1 MTNHDIIKIVNFVL
15 NKDINGNAYSAA
27 EFTSMINAHSL
38 SLFYEKL
45 GLTKEY
51 QLDAPIARTGVGVSK
66 KSTQD
71 LLPFYK
77 TVTKTVV
84 GGMVSMTGLNS
95 EYIISIIPV
104 PVVARGFDEVN
115 ADELGNRLS
124 NPITA
129 PSLSDPIMVWTA
141 SDTFMIYPAT
151 IVSVTVHYYESP
163 SSAVVAF
170 TTDPVTLLPVY
181 TGTELAWSDTN
192 KVEIAYRI
200 IRDAGIN
207 IERSDA
213 TQYANQIVQTGR

>member
-15 NKDINGNAYSAA
+15 NKDINGNAFGAA
-27 EFTSMINAHSL
+27 EFTSMINAQSL
-38 SLFYEKL
+38 RLFYDKM
-45 GLTKEY
+45 GLTQEY
-51 QLDAPIARTGVGVSK
+51 QLNAPVARSGVGLSK
-66 KSTQD
+66 KLTQD

-77 TVTKTVV
+77 TTTKAVV

-95 EYIISIIPV
+95 EFIISIIPV
-104 PVVARGFDEVN
+104 PVIARGFDEVN

-141 SDTFMIYPAT
+141 NDTFMVYPAT
-151 IVSVTVHYYESP
+151 ITSVTVHYYETPAIASV
-163 SSAVVAF
+163 SF

-181 TGTELAWSDTN
+181 TGTELAWSDSN

-200 IRDAGIN
+200 IRDAGMN
-207 IERSDA
+207 IERSDVM
-213 TQYANQIVQTGR
+213 QYANQIVQSGK

>member
-15 NKDINGNAYSAA
+15 NKDINGNAFGAA
-27 EFTSMINAHSL
+27 EFTSMINAQSL
-38 SLFYEKL
+38 GLFYDKM
-45 GLTKEY
+45 GLTQEY
-51 QLDAPIARTGVGVSK
+51 QLNTPVARSGVGLSK
-66 KSTQD
+66 KLTQD

-77 TVTKTVV
+77 TTTKAVV

-95 EYIISIIPV
+95 EFIISVIPV
-104 PVVARGFDEVN
+104 PVIARGFDEVN

-141 SDTFMIYPAT
+141 SDTFMVYPAT
-151 IVSVTVHYYESP
+151 ITSVTVHYYETPAIASV
-163 SSAVVAF
+163 SF

-181 TGTELAWSDTN
+181 TGTELAWSDSN

-200 IRDAGIN
+200 IRDAGMN
-207 IERSDA
+207 IERSDVM
-213 TQYANQIVQTGR
+213 QYANQIVQSGK

>member
-15 NKDINGNAYSAA
+15 NKDINGNAFGAA
-27 EFTSMINAHSL
+27 EFTSMINAQSL
-38 SLFYEKL
+38 RLFYDKM
-45 GLTKEY
+45 GLTQEY
-51 QLDAPIARTGVGVSK
+51 QLNAPVARSGVGLSK
-66 KSTQD
+66 KLTQD

-77 TVTKTVV
+77 TTTKAVV

-95 EYIISIIPV
+95 EFIISVIPV
-104 PVVARGFDEVN
+104 PVIARGFDEVN

-141 SDTFMIYPAT
+141 NDTFMVYPAT
-151 IVSVTVHYYESP
+151 ITSVTVHYYETP
-163 SSAVVAF
+163 SIASVAF

-181 TGTELAWSDTN
+181 TGTELAWSDSN

-200 IRDAGIN
+200 IRDAGMN
-207 IERSDA
+207 IERSDVM
-213 TQYANQIVQTGR
+213 QYANQIVQSGK

>member
-15 NKDINGNAYSAA
+15 NKDINGNAFGAA
-27 EFTSMINAHSL
+27 EFTSMINAQSL
-38 SLFYEKL
+38 RLFYDKM
-45 GLTKEY
+45 GLTQEY
-51 QLDAPIARTGVGVSK
+51 QLNAPVARSGVGLSK
-66 KSTQD
+66 KLTQD

-77 TVTKTVV
+77 TTTKAVV

-95 EYIISIIPV
+95 EFIISVIPV
-104 PVVARGFDEVN
+104 PVIARGFDEVN

-141 SDTFMIYPAT
+141 SDTFMVYPAT
-151 IVSVTVHYYESP
+151 ITSVTVHYYETPAIASV
-163 SSAVVAF
+163 SF

-181 TGTELAWSDTN
+181 TGTELAWSDSN

-200 IRDAGIN
+200 IRDAGMN
-207 IERSDA
+207 IERSDVM
-213 TQYANQIVQTGR
+213 QYANQIVQSGK